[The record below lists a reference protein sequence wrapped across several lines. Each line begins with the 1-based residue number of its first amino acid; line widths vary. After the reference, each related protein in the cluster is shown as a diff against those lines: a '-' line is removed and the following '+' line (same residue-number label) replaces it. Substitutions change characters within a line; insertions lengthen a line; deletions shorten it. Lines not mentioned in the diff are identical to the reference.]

1 MAEIS
6 NSGAVEHPRGIY
18 PTRVDD
24 KGRLKLPADFHKYLL
39 EIGAAKVFVTSFDER
54 IGRIYPIPVWR
65 EIEALL
71 STPGEDAEVGADLLF
86 IANDLGNDTELDPQ
100 GRLLIP
106 TPLRKT
112 MRAENQPMWLEF
124 QKGYINVFG
133 EEVYAERKQRATA
146 NREEKF
152 KAFVRKGL

>member
-1 MAEIS
+1 VVENLIS
-6 NSGAVEHPRGIY
+6 GPVEHPRGIY
-18 PTRVDD
+18 PARVDE
-24 KGRLKLPADFHKYLL
+24 KGRLKLPADFHKYLV

-65 EIEALL
+65 QVEALL
-71 STPGEDAEVGADLLF
+71 SNAGEDAEDAEDLLF
-86 IANDLGNDTELDPQ
+86 IANDLGNDAELDPQ

-106 TPLRKT
+106 APLRKV

-124 QKGYINVFG
+124 QKGYINMFG

-146 NREEKF
+146 NRAEKL
-152 KAFVRKGL
+152 KAFVKKGL